1 MILTMTIMM
10 TSSGKYFSAL
20 RSLIY
25 WKIIFSGLSASLAVS
40 EVVSQKLVEPEI
52 QTIWCFCRVPCENRT
67 VDKESKNFG
76 RKYVVCAN
84 GKCKVCHYSR
94 FSDVYYHW
102 DLKKQED
109 LRKLVLIGI
118 TSLWHATQW
127 VSRAPPHHTLAA
139 FLNLNGMKR
148 KYLIRTLSGF
158 ETFNDVTTSILY
170 QLPFCLRT

>member
-1 MILTMTIMM
+1 MTF
-10 TSSGKYFSAL
+10 SGKYFSAL
-20 RSLIY
+20 RPLIC
-25 WKIIFSGLSASLAVS
+25 WKIIFKINLSGLSASLAVS
-40 EVVSQKLVEPEI
+40 EVDKISQKPVEPEI

-84 GKCKVCHYSR
+84 GKCKVCHYFR

-102 DLKKQED
+102 DLKKQGD
-109 LRKLVLIGI
+109 LRNLVLIGV
-118 TSLWHATQW
+118 TWLWHVTQW
-127 VSRAPPHHTLAA
+127 VSRAPLHHTLAA

-148 KYLIRTLSGF
+148 KFLIRKLSGF

-170 QLPFCLRT
+170 QLSFCLKT